1 MKGGCDMTKEKALKI
16 MYELIIYHEELINKE
31 DKDCWKAYE
40 YIKQKI
46 ESEE

>member
-1 MKGGCDMTKEKALKI
+1 MKKEVALKI
-16 MYELIIYHEELINKE
+16 IYELIIHHEELINEE

-46 ESEE
+46 EKGE